1 MPVRCGIWGWDVVSE
16 IERDGGTQA
25 DKIIDQL
32 SGGKLSSEAKS
43 RLRGVITAELDAA
56 LRGDSGFVQR
66 RDRLLAEGNRNRIL
80 TSYKAEVGK

>member
-16 IERDGGTQA
+16 IERDCGAQA
-25 DKIIDQL
+25 GKIIDQL

-43 RLRGVITAELDAA
+43 RLRGVITAELDAT
-56 LRGDSGFVQR
+56 LRGDSGFVQG
-66 RDRLLAEGNRNRIL
+66 RDRLLAEGNRNKIL